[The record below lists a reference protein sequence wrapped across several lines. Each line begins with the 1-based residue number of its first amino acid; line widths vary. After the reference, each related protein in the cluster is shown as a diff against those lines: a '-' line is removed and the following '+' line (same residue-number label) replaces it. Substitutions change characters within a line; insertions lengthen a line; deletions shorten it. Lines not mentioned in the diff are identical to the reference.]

1 MWGQRGRSP
10 LACAREASGRA
21 AAPPRPG
28 VVLGLVR
35 VLQAPASALPPA
47 PLLGPAAAGGAR
59 RQRRRRSGA

>member
-10 LACAREASGRA
+10 PACAREASGRA
-21 AAPPRPG
+21 AAPRPA

-59 RQRRRRSGA
+59 RQRRGRSGA